1 MNQTATVSH
10 QIPCQ
15 SSKEIKDLGGLSPP
29 QRNWKGI
36 AIALLVILV
45 VCSLITM
52 SVIVLTPPDNA
63 GGSNSKLTVEDLFK
77 PEFTVND
84 PEAKWISDSEV
95 LYKNQDGNVIKY
107 NFVSNR
113 TDVLLKNNTFA
124 AFKVAKYSV
133 SPDMGYVLFAYDVKP
148 VYRHSYTASYII
160 YNIHTR
166 EVWELNP
173 PEVHDSVLQFA
184 DWGVKGQ
191 QLIYIFENNIYYR
204 SEVRSNSL
212 RLTSSGKEGVVFN
225 GIADWLYEEEVLKT
239 HKAHW
244 WSPDGE
250 MLAFLVINDTLV
262 PNMAL
267 PQFTGAAYPKGKQ
280 YPYPKAGKPNPSVR
294 LFVVNLYGPTHTQE
308 LVPPNTQDTPKL
320 VSSTNLRDYY
330 VVMVKWISNTHT
342 AVRWL
347 NRAQNVSILTVCDA
361 TIGACVNKHEETSEL
376 WLSKQ
381 EQEPVFTRDGGKFFL
396 TVPVKQGGQ
405 GEFHHIAMVTK
416 PLRSEPSQVQL
427 TSGDWEVT
435 KILAYDESDQI
446 LYFLSTEGSPQRRHL
461 HSVSTLGLSPPRCLT
476 CGLSEERGT
485 FYDAVI
491 SPDTQNAIL
500 TCQGPG
506 APSVILLSLTY
517 PNSYAILEDNTQLKE
532 SLQAKKIQLTEFKV
546 RGSSEKFELP
556 LKISYPVDFSESNL
570 YGLLLVVDATPG
582 GQTVND
588 EFSLDWTSVLVSSH
602 DVIVVRV
609 DGRGSGYRGQK
620 TLQEIHHQLGHL
632 EVQDQITALQYML
645 KLPYIDKTRIG
656 VYGKG
661 YGGYTTMMLLKST
674 DKPIMC
680 AVAQSPIV
688 DWKNYASFFSER
700 YLGMPS
706 NNDNRYQLSS
716 VLPIFKGLQDQK
728 LMIIHGTADAKVH
741 FQHSAELIKHLIQIG
756 ANYSMQIYPDEGHDL
771 SLKSQRHLSES
782 LTGFFQACLHP
793 CVPPLPEEEDEDE

>member
-1 MNQTATVSH
+1 MT
-10 QIPCQ
+10 
-15 SSKEIKDLGGLSPP
+15 EKDLGGLSPP

-52 SVIVLTPPDNA
+52 SVIVLTPPDNS

-77 PEFTVND
+77 PEFTIND
-84 PEAKWISDSEV
+84 PEAKWISEAEV
-95 LYKNQDGNVIKY
+95 LYKNQEGNVVKF
-107 NFVSNR
+107 NFVSNQ
-113 TDVLLKNNTFA
+113 TEVLLKNSTFA

-133 SPDMGYVLFAYDVKP
+133 SPDMKYVLFAYDVKP
-148 VYRHSYTASYII
+148 VYTYSYTASYII
-160 YNIHTR
+160 YNILTR

-184 DWGVKGQ
+184 DWGVNGQ

-204 SEVRSNSL
+204 SDVRSNSL
-212 RLTSSGKEGVVFN
+212 RLTSSGREGFVFN

-250 MLAFLVINDTLV
+250 MLAFLLINDTLV

-280 YPYPKAGKPNPSVR
+280 YPYPKAGQHNPSVR

-308 LVPPNTQDTPKL
+308 LVPPDTLK
-320 VSSTNLRDYY
+320 LRDYY

-347 NRAQNVSILTVCDA
+347 NRAQNISILTVCDA
-361 TIGACVNKHEETSEL
+361 TIGACLKKYEETSEL

-381 EQEPVFTRDGGKFFL
+381 EHEPVFTRDGGKFFL

-416 PLRSEPSQVQL
+416 PLRSEYSQVQL

-435 KILAYDESDQI
+435 KILAYDESDQL
-446 LYFLSTEGSPQRRHL
+446 LYFLSTEGSPRRRHL
-461 HSVSTLGLSPPRCLT
+461 HSVSTLGLSPPHCLT
-476 CGLSEERGT
+476 CGLTEGRCS

-491 SPDTQNAIL
+491 SPDTQHAIL
-500 TCQGPG
+500 TCQGPEV
-506 APSVILLSLTY
+506 PSVMLLNLNDPMY
-517 PNSYAILEDNTQLKE
+517 IVLENNTGLWE
-532 SLQAKKIQLTEFKV
+532 SLQGKKVQDSIFRIIPK
-546 RGSSEKFELP
+546 EKFDLP
-556 LKISYPVDFSESNL
+556 LKISYPVDFKESNL
-570 YGLLLVVDATPG
+570 YGLLLVMEETPG
-582 GQTVND
+582 GQEVND
-588 EFSLDWTSVLVSSH
+588 RFSLDWSSVLVSSH
-602 DVIVVRV
+602 EVIVVRV

-620 TLQEIHHQLGHL
+620 ILQEIHPQLGHL
-632 EVQDQITALQYML
+632 EVQDQIAALQYML
-645 KLPYIDKTRIG
+645 KFPYIDHTRIG

-674 DKPIMC
+674 DKPITC

-706 NNDNRYQLSS
+706 NNENRYQLSS
-716 VLPIFKGLQDQK
+716 VIPITKGLQDQK

-756 ANYSMQIYPDEGHDL
+756 ANYSMQIYPDEGHEL
-771 SLKSQRHLSES
+771 SAKSQRHLSES
-782 LTGFFQACLHP
+782 LIGFFQACLHP
-793 CVPPLPEEEDEDE
+793 CIAPMPEEEEEDE